1 LKVDV
6 LEVVEFGESLG
17 DFFARGI
24 AEAYE
29 HGSDLLVLFSAD
41 GLGFIE
47 LLKGDDS
54 PREK

>member
-1 LKVDV
+1 
-6 LEVVEFGESLG
+6 LG
-17 DFFARGI
+17 DFFACGI